1 MTPLMIAQLVIQLG
15 PPALQLIQDL
25 IAVWHKPELT
35 PEEVK
40 AIVDKSK
47 KSYDDYINEARPTPP

>member
-25 IAVWHKPELT
+25 IAVWNKPELSVD
-35 PEEVK
+35 EVK
-40 AIVDKSK
+40 AIVDRSK
-47 KSYDDYINEARPTPP
+47 KSYDDYINEARPKP